1 MNIPILM
8 YHSIMDDHDG
18 SVSIKS
24 FKKQMI
30 LMKTMGYQTI
40 DFKELEDNCD
50 KKNFIITFDDGYESV
65 FLNAL
70 PILKQL
76 GFNAICFIVT
86 NKIGLYNDWDENK
99 SNFKKMRLMNFD
111 QINEWV
117 HGGFK
122 LGSHLMSHLDLT
134 KLNNKDKM
142 NQIINSKK
150 FLNDIFN
157 TKVDTFAY
165 PFGSYNKETKILIS
179 EYYDFAVTTKRSRYI
194 KNKFDNC
201 LLPRVPV
208 NENDS
213 LFKFFLKIRTPYE
226 DMKFKD

>member
-1 MNIPILM
+1 M
-8 YHSIMDDHDG
+8 YHSIINDHDG
-18 SVSIKS
+18 SVSVKS

-30 LMKTMGYQTI
+30 LMKKMGYQTI
-40 DFKELEDNCD
+40 DFKDLEDNRD
-50 KKNFIITFDDGYESV
+50 KKKFIITFDDGYESV

-86 NKIGLYNDWDENK
+86 NKIGQYNDWDENK
-99 SNFKKMRLMNFD
+99 SNFKKMRLMSFD

-117 HGGFK
+117 HSGFK
-122 LGSHLMSHLDLT
+122 LGSHLMNHLDLT
-134 KLNNKDKM
+134 KLNNKEKM
-142 NQIINSKK
+142 YQIVNSKK
-150 FLNDIFN
+150 FLNDIFS

-194 KNKFDNC
+194 KNKFNNC
-201 LLPRVPV
+201 LLPRVPI
-208 NENDS
+208 NTNDG

-226 DMKFKD
+226 DIKFKD

>member
-1 MNIPILM
+1 MKIPILM
-8 YHSIMDDHDG
+8 YHSIINDHDG
-18 SVSIKS
+18 SVSVKS

-30 LMKTMGYQTI
+30 LMKKMGYQTI
-40 DFKELEDNCD
+40 DFKDLEDNRD
-50 KKNFIITFDDGYESV
+50 KKKFIITFDDGYESV

-86 NKIGLYNDWDENK
+86 NKIGGYNDWDEYQ

-117 HGGFK
+117 HNGFK

-134 KLNNKDKM
+134 KLNNKDKI
-142 NQIINSKK
+142 NQIVNSKK
-150 FLNDIFN
+150 FLSDIFN
-157 TKVDTFAY
+157 TKVDTIAY

>member
-1 MNIPILM
+1 M
-8 YHSIMDDHDG
+8 YHSIINDHDG
-18 SVSIKS
+18 SVSVKS

-30 LMKTMGYQTI
+30 LMKKMGYQTI
-40 DFKELEDNCD
+40 DFKDLEDNRD
-50 KKNFIITFDDGYESV
+50 KKKFIITFDDGYESV

-76 GFNAICFIVT
+76 GFKAICFIVT
-86 NKIGLYNDWDENK
+86 NKIGGYNDWDEYQ

-117 HGGFK
+117 HNGFRI
-122 LGSHLMSHLDLT
+122 GSHLMSHLDLS
-134 KLNNKDKM
+134 KLNNKDKI
-142 NQIINSKK
+142 NQIVNSKK

-165 PFGSYNKETKILIS
+165 PFGSYDKETKILIR

-194 KNKFDNC
+194 KNKFNNC

-208 NENDS
+208 NKNDG

-226 DMKFKD
+226 DIKFKE